1 MLRSNLR
8 ILMAKHRIDDI
19 TELMEK
25 SGLSRNS
32 INKLYRE
39 TDLETVK
46 LETLVRLCD
55 TFQCKLSELVEYVPG
70 SRDFRS
76 GGVPLGVLFFIW
88 RLCIFLV
95 FNNHICVVHQYLQ

>member
-1 MLRSNLR
+1 MNTIKCRELRLMLRSNLR

-55 TFQCKLSELVEYVPG
+55 TFQCKLSELIEYSP
-70 SRDFRS
+70 DE
-76 GGVPLGVLFFIW
+76 
-88 RLCIFLV
+88 
-95 FNNHICVVHQYLQ
+95 

>member
-70 SRDFRS
+70 SRD
-76 GGVPLGVLFFIW
+76 LGVGECLWGCSFLFGDHTKSISQL
-88 RLCIFLV
+88 R
-95 FNNHICVVHQYLQ
+95 